1 MIFPAIYVSVTLF
14 LIPSLYGDDDDLCKI
29 AFEDEGLL
37 DDAFDCNT
45 TSLTNL
51 TKESGRWNQTHADIT
66 VVLYISRSKILYNR
80 DFCYFGM
87 G

>member
-1 MIFPAIYVSVTLF
+1 IGDFVFIYYLHVFGGYKRYISISKRVMIFPAIYVSVTLF

-51 TKESGRWNQTHADIT
+51 TKES
-66 VVLYISRSKILYNR
+66 
-80 DFCYFGM
+80 
-87 G
+87 

>member
-1 MIFPAIYVSVTLF
+1 MF

-51 TKESGRWNQTHADIT
+51 TKESGRWNQTHADQYYCRIVYT
-66 VVLYISRSKILYNR
+66 KVQDII
-80 DFCYFGM
+80 
-87 G
+87 